1 MKPTL
6 PKGTRDFGP
15 LEMARRNYIFQTLRN
30 VFTRFGFRQLETPAM
45 ENLETLTGK
54 YGEEGD
60 QLIFKILNSRL
71 YESRQK
77 AEILEAFQQGLER
90 NVNSALVTERAL
102 RYDLTVPMARY
113 VAMNNG
119 NLPLPFK
126 RFQIQPVWRADKP
139 QKGRYREF
147 YQCDCDV
154 LGSNSLQ
161 FEAELF
167 CIYQSAFRE
176 LGIPVEIRFNS
187 RKILNALVESID
199 ASSRFVPVVTTID
212 KLDKIGMIAVC
223 SELAALGLNQVQ
235 VDIVKQFLEFKGP
248 MDQVLENLVRLLG
261 STPSGPSGIAEI
273 REAMRLTARM
283 TDDISNFV
291 LDPTLARGLAYYTGI
306 IYEVRAVGVQI
317 GSIGGG
323 GRYDNLTSQ
332 FGVNGISGIGISFGA
347 DRIYDVMEE
356 LDLFRDVQAGSAQ
369 VLCIHFPDTYAYVLG
384 IATQL
389 RNAGIRTEVFA
400 ESSKLGK
407 QFTYADRLMIPYV
420 LVCGSAEMESGLF
433 KIKELA
439 SGTETTFNIQ
449 SLIQYLNA

>member
-15 LEMARRNYIFQTLRN
+15 LEMARRNHIFQTLRN

-60 QLIFKILNSRL
+60 QLIFRILNSRL

-77 AEILEAFQQGLER
+77 EELLAAFQQGLER
-90 NVNSALVTERAL
+90 NVNSTLLTERAL

-113 VAMNNG
+113 VAMNHG

-147 YQCDCDV
+147 FQCDCDV

-167 CIYQSAFRE
+167 CIYQSAFRA

-187 RKILNALVESID
+187 RKILNALVERINVPSL
-199 ASSRFVPVVTTID
+199 FVPVVTTID
-212 KLDKIGMIAVC
+212 KLDKIGMDSVC
-223 SELAALGLNQVQ
+223 NELEALGLTPSQ
-235 VDIVKQFLEFKGP
+235 VDLVRQFLEFKGT
-248 MDQVLENLVRLLG
+248 MEHVLSELENLLG
-261 STPSGPSGIAEI
+261 VTPSGPDGITEV
-273 REAMRLTARM
+273 REAMRLTACM
-283 TDDISNFV
+283 TDDTSTFV

-306 IYEVRAVGVQI
+306 IYEVRARGVQI

-323 GRYDNLTSQ
+323 GRYDNLTGQ
-332 FGVNGISGIGISFGA
+332 FGVNGISGVGISFGA
-347 DRIYDVMEE
+347 DRIYDVMDE
-356 LDLFRDVQAGSAQ
+356 LGLFRDVPAGSAQ
-369 VLCIHFPDTYAYVLG
+369 VLCIHFPDTYTHVLG
-384 IATQL
+384 IAMQL
-389 RNAGIRTEVFA
+389 RNAGIRTEVFPEA
-400 ESSKLGK
+400 SKLGK

-420 LVCGSAEMESGLF
+420 LVCGSAEMASAAF
-433 KIKELA
+433 KVKELA
-439 SGTETTFNIQ
+439 SGTESFHTIDT
-449 SLIQYLNA
+449 LIQYLNA